1 MTASTDPAV
10 TAPPAGRSLLR
21 RARLSGAALAAGAV
35 TWVATMPAAESAEK
49 MSRIEVAGGLAF
61 QVGLFPVIALVLA
74 ARATGDR
81 KGRAFPVAEMVL
93 LVPAMIWSVLAVVV
107 GDDQPGWMLVFDVF
121 WPLSMVFMLV
131 LGIAVAVTGRFAGLL
146 RWQFLLGGLWFFV
159 GMGGKIAG
167 GDDGAMLAGGAWLLV
182 SYAVLGLRLAITP
195 SIVLPRD
202 GR

>member
-1 MTASTDPAV
+1 MTVHADRTG
-10 TAPPAGRSLLR
+10 TAPPAQRSLLR
-21 RARLSGAALAAGAV
+21 RARLSGAALAAGALA
-35 TWVATMPAAESAEK
+35 WVATMPAAESADE

-61 QVGLFPVIALVLA
+61 QAGLFPVLALVLA

-93 LVPAMIWSVLAVVV
+93 LVPAMIWSVLAVAV
-107 GDDQPGWMLVFDVF
+107 GDDQPGWMLVSDVF

-131 LGIAVAVTGRFAGLL
+131 LGIAVAVTGRFTGLL
-146 RWQFLLGGLWFFV
+146 RWQFVLCGLWFPA

-167 GDDGAMLAGGAWLLV
+167 GDDGALLAGGAWLLV
-182 SYAVLGLRLAITP
+182 SYAVLGLRLAVTP